1 MSEELNVYVNIP
13 AKLAAYSTYN
23 YTGAHMLRLFKCPR
37 EWIPKTQAE
46 FEQAC
51 AFNGIS
57 HAHLLRWQGFETF

>member
-23 YTGAHMLRLFKCPR
+23 YEGMPLLFKCPR
-37 EWIPKTQAE
+37 AWIPKTQTE

-51 AFNGIS
+51 AFNGVT
-57 HAHLLRWQGFETF
+57 HAHLLSWQNIETF